1 MATEGHHFEET
12 PHEREIHAVF
22 NAFKDNP
29 HFEGIEWNELKP
41 EDIALLDKFAHGKLA
56 ESDILERTAVLDE
69 EGRSRGDASVDLCAM
84 LLNQIIIEHTKGRER
99 ELRENEQEGR
109 V

>member
-12 PHEREIHAVF
+12 PYEREAYDVLA
-22 NAFKDNP
+22 AFKDNP
-29 HFEGIEWNELKP
+29 HFENIEWDELEA

-69 EGRSRGDASVDLCAM
+69 EGRSRGDSSVDLSAL
-84 LLNQIIIEHTKGRER
+84 LLNKLIIEHTKGRER
-99 ELRENEQEGR
+99 KLRENEQESR